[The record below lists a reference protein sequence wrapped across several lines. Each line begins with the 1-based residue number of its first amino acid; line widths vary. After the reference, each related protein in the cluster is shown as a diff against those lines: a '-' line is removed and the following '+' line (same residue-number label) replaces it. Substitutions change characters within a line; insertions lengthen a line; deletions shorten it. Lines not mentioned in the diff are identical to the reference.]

1 MVNTFYFTY
10 RNTLITYGNIV
21 YNMQIDRNGK
31 YNKSSS
37 FLKQKNKL
45 VIQSIE
51 IKKEAKNAMF

>member
-21 YNMQIDRNGK
+21 CNMKIDRNGK
-31 YNKSSS
+31 DNNSSS

-45 VIQSIE
+45 VIRSIK
-51 IKKEAKNAMF
+51 IKKEAKNAVF